1 MDGEALWVTV
11 HGVAKSRTRLSD
23 FSFTFQE
30 FLRLNFPFDSE
41 KRQVLILHQC
51 MFDSKIFMSLLQPYE
66 IIDKPIKTDLT
77 LSKFKTLQ
85 RALQA
90 QVL

>member
-1 MDGEALWVTV
+1 
-11 HGVAKSRTRLSD
+11 
-23 FSFTFQE
+23 
-30 FLRLNFPFDSE
+30 
-41 KRQVLILHQC
+41 